1 MMYAF
6 MAVFAVLI
14 VVADQLSK
22 SWTVNH
28 IAASVCH
35 MEGVNCAEHMEKL
48 QQLFHIPAQTDLPNS
63 VPGVNG
69 VFELSHVHNTG
80 AAWSSFR
87 GQIWLFVLIF
97 AVFAAFIIWEF
108 STKKMGFKTFER
120 WCLVAVFAG
129 AVGNIIDRIRL
140 GFVIDMINLEF
151 MNFPVFNVADCFIC
165 CGCIA
170 LMVHLVFFNKDFW
183 KDDKKKQPKQV
194 EEPQE
199 IEEEQ

>member
-1 MMYAF
+1 M
-6 MAVFAVLI
+6 
-14 VVADQLSK
+14 S
-22 SWTVNH
+22 
-28 IAASVCH
+28 
-35 MEGVNCAEHMEKL
+35 G
-48 QQLFHIPAQTDLPNS
+48 
-63 VPGVNG
+63 
-69 VFELSHVHNTG
+69 
-80 AAWSSFR
+80 
-87 GQIWLFVLIF
+87 
-97 AVFAAFIIWEF
+97 
-108 STKKMGFKTFER
+108 
-120 WCLVAVFAG
+120 AG

-151 MNFPVFNVADCFIC
+151 MEFPVFNVADCFIC